1 MKPLLPTSPEG
12 RRALWLVPLILTVLI
27 ICFDKAVMPLV
38 VSTGRTVTV
47 PNIVGMERKQAVDL
61 LESQGLIVENIVE
74 QVNPAV
80 PAGRITSQLPYPNS
94 HVKEGRRIY
103 LTISKGEALSLM
115 PDLTYL
121 PLRDAQLSVMRV
133 GLQIGT
139 VDGEHR
145 DSVPGNSVLRQ
156 SIAAGSRIKAGLIV
170 DLVVSKDSTSAV
182 VDPSIIGLGFDEA
195 VQRLQAAGLEPGT
208 VVKKSSETYTAGTVS
223 RQIPE
228 ANTSVPPDTKVEL
241 WVVSD

>member
-1 MKPLLPTSPEG
+1 D
-12 RRALWLVPLILTVLI
+12 R
-27 ICFDKAVMPLV
+27 
-38 VSTGRTVTV
+38 
-47 PNIVGMERKQAVDL
+47 
-61 LESQGLIVENIVE
+61 
-74 QVNPAV
+74 
-80 PAGRITSQLPYPNS
+80 
-94 HVKEGRRIY
+94 
-103 LTISKGEALSLM
+103 
-115 PDLTYL
+115 
-121 PLRDAQLSVMRV
+121 
-133 GLQIGT
+133 
-139 VDGEHR
+139 EHR
-145 DSVPGNSVLRQ
+145 DSVPGNAVLRQ

-182 VDPSIIGLGFDEA
+182 VVPSIIGLGFDEA